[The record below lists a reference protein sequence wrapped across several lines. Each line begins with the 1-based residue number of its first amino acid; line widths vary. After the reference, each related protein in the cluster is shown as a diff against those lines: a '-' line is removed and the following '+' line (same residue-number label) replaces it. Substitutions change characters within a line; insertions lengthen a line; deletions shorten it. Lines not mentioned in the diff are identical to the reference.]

1 MAAGDFA
8 IGRGVRVE
16 VSLTDATAV
25 PITAITAA
33 KPPVVTAAAHGRAAK
48 DVGYLTGLIGNP
60 KLEGQ
65 AVRIATTPAV
75 TANNFGLEDLSTVG
89 ENAVTGASF
98 IPVATWAVLAPT
110 TEYNLSGG
118 EAEALDV
125 TVLLDDIKQE
135 QSGLLEAQSVSFSA
149 RTETLAS
156 AGMQRVRELA
166 RASGYAVFRLTWKN
180 GDVRICRA
188 QCGLP
193 NEQVSTGQV
202 GTSSFNLKVKGF
214 VLEGAA

>member
-1 MAAGDFA
+1 MAAGNIA
-8 IGRGVRVE
+8 IGRGVRIE
-16 VSLTDATAV
+16 VALTYSAAV

-33 KPPVVTAAAHGRAAK
+33 KPPVVTSTAHGQVAK
-48 DVGYLTGLIGNP
+48 TVGYLTGVVGNP

-65 AVRIATTPAV
+65 AVRVASPTT
-75 TANNFGLEDLSTVG
+75 NNFNLEDLSTLG
-89 ENAVTGASF
+89 ESAVTDADF
-98 IPVATWAVLAPT
+98 IPVATWAVLAPS

-118 EAEALDV
+118 EAESLDV

-135 QSGLLEAQSVSFSA
+135 QAGLLEAQSVSFTT

-156 AGMQRVRELA
+156 AGMQAIRELA
-166 RASGYAVFRLTWKN
+166 REAGYAVFRATFKN
-180 GDVRICRA
+180 GDVRFFRG

-193 NEQVSTGQV
+193 NEQISTGQV
-202 GTSSFNLKVKGF
+202 GSSTFNVKVKGF